1 MGTENPKTKGDN
13 LRRVQAVLN
22 NKYPREKKAVEM
34 VDSAR
39 EQGVDDRTLLTD
51 ALLELRRKK
60 MREGYIPGDN
70 RTFAVLDP
78 SSIDDIQARLE
89 RSLTGI
95 QERMIEAVITALEN
109 ILGGMSLT
117 AHTPIAPSEIRAQ
130 AENAVIS
137 TFNLVGN
144 SMRFDPTEDEDE

>member
-1 MGTENPKTKGDN
+1 MGTENPKTKSNN

-22 NKYPREKKAVEM
+22 SKYPREKKAVEM

-39 EQGVDDRTLLTD
+39 DQGVDDRTLLTD

-70 RTFAVLDP
+70 RTFALLDP
-78 SSIDDIQARLE
+78 TSIDDLQARLE
-89 RSLTGI
+89 HSLTGI
-95 QERMIEAVITALEN
+95 QERMIEAVITALEG

-117 AHTPIAPSEIRAQ
+117 THTPIPPAEIRAQ